1 MSNIY
6 KDMPIDDLERCIA
19 EMNSVAKENESY
31 GSQIELQNALF
42 CQACA
47 EAELEDRQIKQTDL
61 EVEAFLEAQAC
72 QRDHEYE
79 MDMVREWNQQ

>member
-6 KDMPIDDLERCIA
+6 KDMPIEDLERCIA
-19 EMNSVAKENESY
+19 KMNSVAKENESY

-47 EAELEDRQIKQTDL
+47 EAELEDRQCKQSDH
-61 EVEAFLEAQAC
+61 EVEDFLEAQANM
-72 QRDHEYE
+72 RDHEYE
-79 MDMVREWNQQ
+79 LDTVGEWDKQ

>member
-6 KDMPIDDLERCIA
+6 EEMSMEDLERCIT

-47 EAELEDRQIKQTDL
+47 EAELEDRQLRQSDH
-61 EVEAFLEAQAC
+61 EVESFLESQAC

-79 MDMVREWNQQ
+79 LDMVREWDHQ